1 MIASGGGGASSGMTA
16 SGGGG
21 ASSSMIA
28 SGGGGASSGMTAS
41 GGGGASSS
49 MVTSG
54 GGAGRMISK
63 VDNSSPIKDAMKN
76 AAPKIKTG
84 SSEWLEM

>member
-1 MIASGGGGASSGMTA
+1 MIA

-41 GGGGASSS
+41 GGVGASSS